1 MAEPGRTRMPRGVE
15 LAWRTE
21 RQTKPGPR
29 PTLSLEQIVR
39 AAIDVAD
46 QAGITAVS
54 LARVATEL
62 GCATSALYRHV
73 RSKDDLLVLMRDAAV
88 LPPPA
93 MPPPDPGRWRASLDR
108 LGWEIYGRY
117 RAHPWV
123 LEVPSMGPSTTPN
136 ELMWG
141 EHLLRAMSRT
151 NLTHADRL
159 RAVTLLTGYVREQ
172 ARLVVTPP
180 LPADNAAGEMDYVQ
194 LLRTVM
200 TPHRY
205 PMFCQILA
213 SDAFSGP
220 VGYAD
225 DDFQFGL
232 DCVLSGLADLDRRR
246 AELLR

>member
-1 MAEPGRTRMPRGVE
+1 MPRGVE

-21 RQTKPGPR
+21 RETKPGPR
-29 PTLSLEQIVR
+29 PTLSLAEIVQT
-39 AAIDVAD
+39 AIDLAG
-46 QAGITAVS
+46 QAGIAAVS

-73 RSKDDLLVLMRDAAV
+73 RSKEDLVVLMRDAAA
-88 LPPPA
+88 LPPPT
-93 MPPPDPGRWRASLDR
+93 MPPPDPGHWQASLDR
-108 LGWEIYGRY
+108 LAWAIFGVY

-123 LEVPSMGPSTTPN
+123 LEVPSIGPSTTPN

-141 EHLLRAMSRT
+141 EHLLRAMSQT

-172 ARLVVTPP
+172 ARLAAAPP
-180 LPADNAAGEMDYVQ
+180 HRADDIDYVQ

-200 TPHRY
+200 TPLRY

-213 SDAFSGP
+213 GDAFNGP
-220 VGYAD
+220 VGYTD

-232 DCVLSGLADLDRRR
+232 DRILSGLAELDQRR
-246 AELLR
+246 L

>member
-15 LAWRTE
+15 LAWRAE
-21 RQTKPGPR
+21 RETKPGPR
-29 PTLSLEQIVR
+29 PVLSLAEIVR
-39 AAIDVAD
+39 AAIDLAGR
-46 QAGITAVS
+46 AGIAAVS
-54 LARVATEL
+54 LARVAAEL

-73 RSKDDLLVLMRDAAV
+73 RSKDDLVVLMRDAAA
-88 LPPPA
+88 LPPST
-93 MPPPDPGRWRASLDR
+93 MPPPDPAHWRESLDR
-108 LGWEIYGRY
+108 LAWAIFGVY

-123 LEVPSMGPSTTPN
+123 LEVPSIGPSTTPN

-172 ARLVVTPP
+172 ARLAVVPSP
-180 LPADNAAGEMDYVQ
+180 SDDSSGEMDYVR

-200 TPHRY
+200 TPLRY

-213 SDAFSGP
+213 GEAFDGP
-220 VGYAD
+220 VGYTD
-225 DDFQFGL
+225 DDFRFGL
-232 DCVLSGLADLDRRR
+232 DRVLSGLADLDQRR
-246 AELLR
+246 AEHRS